1 MKVPYEPIVEAA
13 RTYYNSPDADTFYAE
28 IWGGE
33 DIHIGIYARPDEP
46 IADASRRTVE
56 RLADLLGAV
65 PADARILDIGS
76 GFGGAARYLA
86 RRFGCEVVALNLSER
101 ENERCEAL
109 NSAAGLDHLIDVV
122 DGSFEDIPLAD
133 GSVDVVWSQ
142 DAILHSGQR
151 GKVVSEVARVLKPEG
166 RFVFTDIMASGRCG
180 PEALAPVLARIHL
193 DTLGSVPFYQAAGAA
208 NGLAMTG
215 WHDLSKELPVHYA
228 RVAAELAGNREAL
241 AGRVS
246 AAYIDRMLTG
256 LHHWVDAGRAGCL
269 TWGMLELRKHG

>member
-1 MKVPYEPIVEAA
+1 MTTPYEPVVETA
-13 RTYYNSPDADTFYAE
+13 RAYYNSEDADTFYAE

-65 PADARILDIGS
+65 PADDRILDIGS

-86 RRFGCEVVALNLSER
+86 RRFGAEVVALNLSER

-109 NSAAGLDHLIDVV
+109 NAAAGLAHLIDVV

-142 DAILHSGQR
+142 DAILHSGR
-151 GKVVSEVARVLKPEG
+151 RDRVVAEVSRVLKPGG
-166 RFVFTDIMASGRCG
+166 RFVLTDIMASGRCG

-193 DTLGSVPFYQAAGAA
+193 DTLGSVPFYQQAGET
-208 NGLAMTG
+208 NGLALTG
-215 WHDLSKELPVHYA
+215 WYDLSAELPVHYA
-228 RVAAELAGNREAL
+228 RVAAELDARREAL
-241 AGRVS
+241 ASRVS
-246 AAYIDRMLTG
+246 AAYIDRMLAG
-256 LHHWVDAGRAGCL
+256 LNHWVDAGRNGCL
-269 TWGMLELRKHG
+269 TWGMLEFRKRG